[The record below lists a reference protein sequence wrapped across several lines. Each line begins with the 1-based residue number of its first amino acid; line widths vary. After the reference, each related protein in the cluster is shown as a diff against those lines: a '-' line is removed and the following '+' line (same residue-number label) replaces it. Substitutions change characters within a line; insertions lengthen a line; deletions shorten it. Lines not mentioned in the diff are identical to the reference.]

1 MYFLCILWMNNLLS
15 MNDAFSAGS
24 TTRDGCSRD
33 HPPTHVIR
41 GVGLPPGGPQYGQ
54 EGGAAAST
62 AGTSPHHS
70 KSA

>member
-1 MYFLCILWMNNLLS
+1 MSFICINNLLPL
-15 MNDAFSAGS
+15 NDTFPACS

-41 GVGLPPGGPQYGQ
+41 GVSLSPGGPQYGQ
-54 EGGAAAST
+54 EGGAPAST